1 MSFELFH
8 TYWNPS
14 RWEKLTICCPQGY
27 QSHTVPNQQVDDTDS
42 WLPHHQP
49 IRRVSMSWPCTHK
62 HIPTLSLKT
71 YPWKSL
77 GSSNLLSINYLDS
90 LVSACNKCCALLH
103 HNPVWRLT
111 LLHTA
116 KLTQVWFGGTCI
128 WGNPWKGQSWKV
140 SIDSPPWQVFWWR
153 VVWAA
158 HHTGH

>member
-1 MSFELFH
+1 M
-8 TYWNPS
+8 
-14 RWEKLTICCPQGY
+14 KLVQAPCMENIWIKTENTCCIKCIQYYTRHSYTEPVQNWSTFPG
-27 QSHTVPNQQVDDTDS
+27 
-42 WLPHHQP
+42 
-49 IRRVSMSWPCTHK
+49 WPHK

-77 GSSNLLSINYLDS
+77 GSSNLLSINYLES

-140 SIDSPPWQVFWWR
+140 SNDSPPWQVFWWR